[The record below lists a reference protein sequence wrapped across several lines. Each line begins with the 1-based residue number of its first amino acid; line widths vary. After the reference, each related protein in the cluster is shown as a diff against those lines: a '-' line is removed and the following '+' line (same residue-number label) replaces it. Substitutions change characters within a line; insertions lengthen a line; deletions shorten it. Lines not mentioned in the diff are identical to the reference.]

1 MGTIHH
7 NTPAP
12 INITMMMMKMM
23 LVKVMMVIVYLPNG
37 QLHVHPLVLLT

>member
-12 INITMMMMKMM
+12 INITMMMM